1 MIKNLTYVIG
11 LMSGT
16 SLDGIDLVYVCFN
29 TDDYK
34 DFKIINAK
42 TYEYSEVSRNKLK
55 TAIHQSEEDIK
66 ILDIE
71 YGVFLGET
79 INTFIKEFNI
89 INVDFVASHGHTIFH
104 QPEKGYTLQIGNG
117 QEIANT
123 TKLEVICDFRTQDV
137 EFGGQG
143 APLVP
148 IGDELLFSQYDYCLN
163 LGGFANVS
171 FKKGNERIAFDICAV
186 NIVLNK
192 LTQELGF
199 AYDDKGNLAR
209 SGDYLLALGEDLKNI
224 SFYKKHPPK
233 SLGLEWVEEEIFP
246 KLFNTARKTKDLL
259 RTFTEHTA
267 WAIAKTFPKNAS
279 VFITGGGVFNVY
291 LLERIKY
298 YKELNNIIPDK
309 KMIEFKEALIFAFL
323 GLLKKRGEV
332 NCLQS
337 VTGASKDHS
346 SGVIFTPNN

>member
-34 DFKIINAK
+34 DFEIIHAK
-42 TYEYSEVSRNKLK
+42 TYQYSNVWCNKLRRD
-55 TAIHQSEEDIK
+55 IHQSEQDIK
-66 ILDIE
+66 VLDIE

-79 INTFIKEFNI
+79 INTFINEFTI
-89 INVDFVASHGHTIFH
+89 ENVDFVASHGHTVFH
-104 QPEKGYTLQIGNG
+104 QPEKGYTLQIGDG
-117 QEIANT
+117 QQIANI
-123 TKLEVICDFRTQDV
+123 TKLEVIYDFRTQDV

-148 IGDELLFSQYDYCLN
+148 VGDELLFSEYDYCLN

-199 AYDDKGNLAR
+199 AYDDKGELAR
-209 SGDYLLALGEDLKNI
+209 SGDYLLALGEELKQI
-224 SFYKKHPPK
+224 PFYKKQPPK

-246 KLFNTARKTKDLL
+246 KLFDTPKKAKDLL

-267 WAIAKTFPKNAS
+267 WAIAKTFPKKAS

-298 YKELNNIIPDK
+298 YKELNIIIPDK

-332 NCLQS
+332 NCLKS
-337 VTGASKDHS
+337 VTGANKDHS